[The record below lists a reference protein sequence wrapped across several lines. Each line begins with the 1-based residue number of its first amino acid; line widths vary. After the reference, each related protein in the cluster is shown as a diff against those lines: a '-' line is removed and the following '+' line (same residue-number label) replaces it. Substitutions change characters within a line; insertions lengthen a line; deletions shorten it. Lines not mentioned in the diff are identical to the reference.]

1 MTERKSCDLIKEGDY
16 ILRMPE
22 PRRSGGLAADSAKR
36 RTFAESAAEVAPRSG
51 ASTMQSVDRLERPS
65 SGGSDVDRLEP
76 PSSRDTDVCAYTD
89 SSTPA
94 STPRTP
100 EGCHGSQH
108 TKAPIQQAHESP
120 RSSPA
125 TSSTSYPHPSSTL
138 TTHSI
143 APLLPEMPSTGTIP
157 PLSATDLPTES
168 PSDNPS
174 RSESGPM
181 PCRYT
186 ALQQCTLMVFN
197 MKTLNA
203 LIESFEVDI
212 GTSGW
217 ICSGDGRQNI
227 QTYSSYPLHRLRIP

>member
-1 MTERKSCDLIKEGDY
+1 M
-16 ILRMPE
+16 RMPE
-22 PRRSGGLAADSAKR
+22 PRRSGGLAADSAQR
-36 RTFAESAAEVAPRSG
+36 RSFNESAAEVAPESG
-51 ASTMQSVDRLERPS
+51 ALTMQSVDRLERPS

-157 PLSATDLPTES
+157 PLSAKDLPTES
-168 PSDNPS
+168 PIDNPS

-212 GTSGW
+212 CTSGW

>member
-1 MTERKSCDLIKEGDY
+1 MHVSEKIPQMFILLRGLMTERKSCDVIKEGDY

-22 PRRSGGLAADSAKR
+22 PRRSGGLAADSAKLR
-36 RTFAESAAEVAPRSG
+36 SFTESAAEVAPRSG
-51 ASTMQSVDRLERPS
+51 ALTMQSIDRLERPS
-65 SGGSDVDRLEP
+65 SGGSGVDRLEP
-76 PSSRDTDVCAYTD
+76 PSSRDTDVCE
-89 SSTPA
+89 A
-94 STPRTP
+94 S
-100 EGCHGSQH
+100 
-108 TKAPIQQAHESP
+108 IQQAHESP
-120 RSSPA
+120 RSSAA

-143 APLLPEMPSTGTIP
+143 TPLMPGMPSTGTIP
-157 PLSATDLPTES
+157 PLSTTDLPTKS

-174 RSESGPM
+174 RSEPGPM

-186 ALQQCTLMVFN
+186 SLQQCTLMVFN

-227 QTYSSYPLHRLRIP
+227 QTYSSYPLHRLRIPFCC